1 MFTARD
7 ERTFLGTESL
17 PREAARD
24 CTRSFKQSANRSKL
38 RWMMVD
44 YPAKFNH
51 DAKID
56 CVPRVK
62 VVTCIC
68 QSCYIYLPKLLHV
81 FDWLCAQGG
90 WWYGNC
96 HDANL
101 NGEWRSSHREL
112 QNGQIAPLSL
122 AAHFLTSIFHLVR
135 IISLTTVKIS
145 NNYLCSGMSNMSC
158 RNLIR
163 FTHLSFLEVN
173 TNVNGSQHIQEKNW
187 KIS

>member
-1 MFTARD
+1 MNDDRLSSQVQSRCKD
-7 ERTFLGTESL
+7 WL
-17 PREAARD
+17 
-24 CTRSFKQSANRSKL
+24 CTQGG
-38 RWMMVD
+38 WW
-44 YPAKFNH
+44 YG
-51 DAKID
+51 
-56 CVPRVK
+56 VK

-68 QSCYIYLPKLLHV
+68 QSYYIYLSKLLHV

-101 NGEWRSSHREL
+101 NGEWRSCHREL

-122 AAHFLTSIFHLVR
+122 AAHFLTSIFHLAR

-145 NNYLCSGMSNMSC
+145 KNYLCSGMSNMSC
-158 RNLIR
+158 RNLIISSH
-163 FTHLSFLEVN
+163 FFLSR
-173 TNVNGSQHIQEKNW
+173 GQHQSEWLLAYSRKKW